1 MKCRVCSRE
10 AQSQAQNNYCELHL
24 RAYENL
30 QRKFQDWK
38 KASNIEWKNYL
49 QEVAKNPLTGIW
61 AKEVAESLLSGK
73 PDEADER
80 NV

>member
-1 MKCRVCSRE
+1 LKCKICKRE
-10 AQSQAQNNYCELHL
+10 AQSQAQNSYCELHL

-38 KASNIEWKNYL
+38 KAFDIEWKNYL

-61 AKEVAESLLSGK
+61 AKEVAESLLSAE
-73 PDEADER
+73 P
-80 NV
+80 